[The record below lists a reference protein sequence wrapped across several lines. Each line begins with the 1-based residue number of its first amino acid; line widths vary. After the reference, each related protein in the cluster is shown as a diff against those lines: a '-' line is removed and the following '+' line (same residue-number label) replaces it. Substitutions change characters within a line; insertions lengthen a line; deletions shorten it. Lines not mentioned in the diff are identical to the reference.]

1 MPYCHRCG
9 VVLPDVEGAEFC
21 PNCGTL
27 VTVKT
32 LDKGQSSGLRP
43 TKQGI
48 SRSSRM
54 KGSVIAA
61 VACLIV
67 ISIGALLPVDPYE
80 AQYLLQEFEG
90 IEEALSSFGVILIFG
105 NNLMHSLIMF
115 APLIGPVYG
124 SYVLYSTGRVVAAV
138 ASVNGANPL
147 FLLVVT
153 LAFPH
158 AWLEFISYGIA
169 LSESFWLTLMIARH
183 GLKTELSSALKSMAI
198 CSLALL
204 AAAFVEVLL
213 ISLFG

>member
-9 VVLPDVEGAEFC
+9 VVLPDVEGAKFC

-27 VTVKT
+27 VTAKT
-32 LDKGQSSGLRP
+32 LDRGQSSGLRP
-43 TKQGI
+43 IKQGI

-61 VACLIV
+61 IACLIV

-90 IEEALSSFGVILIFG
+90 IEEALSSFGVVLIFG

-115 APLIGPVYG
+115 TPLLGPVYG
-124 SYVLYSTGRVVAAV
+124 SYVLYSTGRVVAAA
-138 ASVNGANPL
+138 ASINGVNPAV
-147 FLLVVT
+147 LLVLT

-183 GLKTELSSALKSMAI
+183 GLKTELSSAAKAIAI
-198 CSLALL
+198 CALALL
-204 AAAFVEVLL
+204 AAALVEIFL